1 MEKQTVTQTE
11 NASRK
16 VILIVVDG
24 FRPDA
29 MTGCG
34 HPYGNRLLELGSY
47 SLEAETVFPSVT
59 LPCHMS
65 LFHSVPPERHGI
77 LTNTYVPQV
86 RPVRGLC
93 EQLSAAGR
101 ICSFFYNW
109 EELRDLS
116 RPSSLAYSFFVSESL
131 YPGEKTNE
139 LVTENALSYIRE
151 ESPDFAFVYL
161 GLVDIAGHNHGWMS
175 EEYMQACRLSLDE
188 IQRLVEAF
196 GDEYSIIVTA
206 DHGGHGWMHGTEE
219 REDMLIPLV
228 CIGPDFQPGARL
240 GKAGIC
246 DIAPTVTELL
256 GVTASEDWKGR
267 SLMKNSGLSKDT
279 V

>member
-1 MEKQTVTQTE
+1 MK
-11 NASRK
+11 NGNKK
-16 VILIVVDG
+16 VILILVDG
-24 FRPDA
+24 MRPDA

-65 LFHSVPPERHGI
+65 LFHSVLPERHGI

-93 EQLSAAGR
+93 EQLSAAGK

-116 RPSSLAYSFFVSESL
+116 RPSSLAYSFFVSESV
-131 YPGEKTNE
+131 YHGEKSNE
-139 LVTENALSYIRE
+139 MVTENALSYIKE
-151 ESPDFAFVYL
+151 EKPDFAFVYL
-161 GLVDIAGHNHGWMS
+161 GFVDIAGHGHGWMG

-188 IQRLVEAF
+188 IRRLVEAF
-196 GDEYSIIVTA
+196 GDEYSIIITA
-206 DHGGHGWMHGTEE
+206 DHGGHDWMHGTEE
-219 REDMLIPLV
+219 KEDMLIPLV
-228 CIGPDFQPGARL
+228 CIGPDFQPGVRFE
-240 GKAGIC
+240 GAGIC
-246 DIAPTVTELL
+246 DIAPTVTELM
-256 GVTASEDWKGR
+256 GVAASEDWKGR
-267 SLMKNSGLSKDT
+267 SLLKNQCLPKDALSGT
-279 V
+279 EQ